1 MLQFLWLLIGGAAAF
16 FLMWTDGSNNAADM
30 IGTAVGAKLVPLRKA
45 LIIAAVSDFTGAMLF
60 GPYISKTM
68 MKGIANTALITNP
81 KVIITGMIAALL
93 ATAIMELISSIAKVP
108 MPVTVGIVISLMTFG
123 LISLGGG
130 GVEWNSLT
138 IIFISWIILPFFSAG
153 LALTLLRT
161 YGKMFYSSK
170 RLPIVAGSS
179 ALILTSSASFLLL
192 YKASRAGGLMTSVS
206 YSIIIG
212 SAFGILLWWY
222 SRRVVSREKGSIEEV
237 IRVLMIIAMASVA
250 FSHGA
255 NDVGKAAGPLT
266 AISIFLISG
275 NLRGNVG
282 VMPLAL
288 FWSALGIAVGIA
300 TWGHR
305 VVGTIG
311 EEITT
316 LTYTSAFTAQ
326 LSCALSVLIM
336 TRLGIPVSTT
346 QAIVGSVAGV
356 GLASGYKTVNLK
368 TVVKIF
374 VTWGLAIPVSAG
386 LTAFLYY
393 ALILL

>member
-1 MLQFLWLLIGGAAAF
+1 
-16 FLMWTDGSNNAADM
+16 MWTDGSNNAADM

-68 MKGIANTALITNP
+68 MEGITNTSLITNS

-123 LISLGGG
+123 LIILGSK
-130 GVEWNSLT
+130 GVQWNSLT
-138 IIFISWIILPFFSAG
+138 RIFISWVILPFFSAG
-153 LALTLLRT
+153 LALILLKT

-179 ALILTSSASFLLL
+179 AFILTSSVSFLLL
-192 YKASRAGGLMTSVS
+192 YKASRIGGLITSVS

-222 SRRVVSREKGSIEEV
+222 SRRIILRKKGSTEDV

-266 AISIFLISG
+266 AISIFLTSG
-275 NLRGNVG
+275 HLHGNVG

-288 FWSALGIAVGIA
+288 LLSALGIAVGIA

-356 GLASGYKTVNLK
+356 GLASGYKTVNLR
-368 TVVKIF
+368 TVIKIF
-374 VTWGLAIPVSAG
+374 ATWGLAIPISAG

>member
-1 MLQFLWLLIGGAAAF
+1 MIGVAAAF

-123 LISLGGG
+123 LISLGGE
-130 GVEWNSLT
+130 GVEWSSLT
-138 IIFISWIILPFFSAG
+138 RIFISWIILPFFSAG
-153 LALTLLRT
+153 LALTLLKT
-161 YGKMFYSSK
+161 YGKMFYSFK

-192 YKASRAGGLMTSVS
+192 YKAGRAGGLITSVS

-212 SAFGILLWWY
+212 LVFGILLWWY
-222 SRRVVSREKGSIEEV
+222 SRRVVLGRKGGVEEV

-266 AISIFLISG
+266 AINVFLMSG
-275 NLRGNVG
+275 NLRSNVG

-288 FWSALGIAVGIA
+288 LLSALGIAVGIA

-368 TVVKIF
+368 TVIKIF
-374 VTWGLAIPVSAG
+374 ATWGLAIPVSAG

-393 ALILL
+393 ALMLL

>member
-1 MLQFLWLLIGGAAAF
+1 VSPLLWLVLGASVAF

-45 LIIAAVSDFTGAMLF
+45 LVIAAVSDFTGALLF

-68 MKGIANTALITNP
+68 MRGIANTVLITSP
-81 KVIITGMIAALL
+81 KVIIAGMIAALL
-93 ATAIMELISSIAKVP
+93 ATAVMELISSIAKVP

-123 LISLGGG
+123 LISLGGE
-130 GVEWNSLT
+130 GVEWGSLT
-138 IIFISWIILPFFSAG
+138 RIFISWIILPFFSAG
-153 LALTLLRT
+153 LALILLKT
-161 YGKMFYSSK
+161 YGRMFYSSR

-179 ALILTSSASFLLL
+179 ALILVSSAAFLLL
-192 YKASRAGGLMTSVS
+192 YKASRLGGLAASATYSLLLGSV
-206 YSIIIG
+206 
-212 SAFGILLWWY
+212 FGFLLWWY
-222 SRRVVSREKGSIEEV
+222 SKRVIIRKRGMEEV

-266 AISIFLISG
+266 AISIFLSSG
-275 NLRGNVG
+275 NLEGNVG
-282 VMPLAL
+282 VMFSAL
-288 FWSALGIAVGIA
+288 LISALGIATGII

-356 GLASGYKTVNLK
+356 GLASGYRTVNLR
-368 TVVKIF
+368 TVSKIF
-374 VTWGLAIPVSAG
+374 VTWGVAIPISAG
-386 LTAFLYY
+386 LTALLYY
-393 ALILL
+393 GLMLL